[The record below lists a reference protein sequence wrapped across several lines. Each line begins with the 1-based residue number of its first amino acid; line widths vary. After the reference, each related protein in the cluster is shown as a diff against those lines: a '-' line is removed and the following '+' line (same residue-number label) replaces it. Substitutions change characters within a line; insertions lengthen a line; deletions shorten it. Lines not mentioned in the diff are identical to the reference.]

1 MMMAGCKMMYLSI
14 SITDVVY
21 FRF

>member
-1 MMMAGCKMMYLSI
+1 MMAGGKMMYLSI